1 MLANR
6 EWDIVI
12 ASLSVLGEG
21 AMVTIYLSVLAMLG
35 AVMVGLA
42 VALMRIFKI
51 RIFEVIAKVYVS
63 FFRGTPLLVQLLI
76 LYFGLT
82 SFHIML
88 EPFPAALIGLILHF
102 GAYISEIFR
111 GAIVSIHIG
120 QWEAGR
126 SLGMSTMQVLQ
137 KIVLPQ
143 ALRISIP
150 SLWNCLIDILKSS
163 SLASVITV
171 PELTR
176 QVEEQSS
183 AQFVFMPYFL
193 TLAVFY
199 WVMVIAMGWV
209 QEWLEKKLM
218 IPGGSSLSR
227 QDTL

>member
-1 MLANR
+1 MLASR

-12 ASLSVLGEG
+12 ASLNVLGEG
-21 AMVTIYLSVLAMLG
+21 ALVTIYLSFAAMVG
-35 AVMVGLA
+35 AVVLGLV
-42 VALMRIFKI
+42 VALMRISKMKI
-51 RIFEVIAKVYVS
+51 LEQIAKVYVS

-82 SFHIML
+82 SFGIML

-111 GAIVSIHIG
+111 GTILSISIG
-120 QWEAGR
+120 QWEAGL
-126 SLGMSTMQVLQ
+126 SIGMSNLQ
-137 KIVLPQ
+137 ILQRIVLPQ

-150 SLWNCLIDILKSS
+150 ALWNCLIDILKSS

-183 AQFVFMPYFL
+183 AQFVFMPYFI

-199 WVMVIAMGWV
+199 WIMVIAMGWV
-209 QEWLEKKLM
+209 QDWLERKVTV
-218 IPGGSSLSR
+218 PGGSA
-227 QDTL
+227 

>member
-35 AVMVGLA
+35 AVMVGLV

-111 GAIVSIHIG
+111 GVIVSIHIG

-126 SLGMSTMQVLQ
+126 SLGMSTVQVLQ
-137 KIVLPQ
+137 KIILPQ

-183 AQFVFMPYFL
+183 AQFIFMPYFL

-218 IPGGSSLSR
+218 IPGGSS
-227 QDTL
+227 

>member
-35 AVMVGLA
+35 AVMVGLL

-51 RIFEVIAKVYVS
+51 RIFELIAKVYVS

-218 IPGGSSLSR
+218 IPGGAS
-227 QDTL
+227 